1 MEYLKG
7 MSLTE
12 SSQRELKSL
21 VVTLIMLGL
30 EEIARKLQS
39 AADAYQISQQAAV
52 RLAEDTVTNDVLDEN
67 THTLENYMK
76 RLKALYVK
84 ALPRLS
90 KALLP
95 PLQVKDIGNERFRF
109 TRSNVSDR
117 VVYVQVHELFEC

>member
-1 MEYLKG
+1 MSSYSPGEELALVEYLKG
-7 MSLTE
+7 MALTE

-30 EEIARKLQS
+30 EEIACKLQS

-67 THTLENYMK
+67 AHTLENYMK
-76 RLKALYVK
+76 RLKAPYVE

-90 KALLP
+90 KALFP
-95 PLQVKDIGNERFRF
+95 PLQVRHWKWKLQI
-109 TRSNVSDR
+109 
-117 VVYVQVHELFEC
+117 Y